1 MRHANLPFHLYVNVA
16 NSALGP
22 TMQHGVTR
30 GILHAVHCRPGQP
43 VMGHVLLES
52 GAHWSGMLWHLI
64 STSEEFPLEQRVLQP
79 WGAMGE
85 ELQAWHINYLEGLPV
100 KTRTAG
106 AGRHTG
112 IMLDWA
118 DGFSRYP
125 AEHKPLNMIELEGGQ
140 FALLPNNYCV
150 FSDRHFIRT
159 DKGKDLHRYR
169 RNDVTLWS
177 E

>member
-1 MRHANLPFHLYVNVA
+1 
-16 NSALGP
+16 
-22 TMQHGVTR
+22 
-30 GILHAVHCRPGQP
+30 
-43 VMGHVLLES
+43 MGHVLLES

-64 STSEEFPLEQRVLQP
+64 STSEVFALDPRILQP

-85 ELQAWHINYLEGLPV
+85 DLQAWPIQYLEGLPV
-100 KTRTAG
+100 TTRTAG

-125 AEHKPLNMIELEGGQ
+125 AEHKPLNMIELDGGQ

-150 FSDRHFIRT
+150 FSDRHFIRN
-159 DKGKDLHRYR
+159 DKSGDLQRYR
-169 RNDVTLWS
+169 RNDITLWS

>member
-1 MRHANLPFHLYVNVA
+1 M
-16 NSALGP
+16 
-22 TMQHGVTR
+22 
-30 GILHAVHCRPGQP
+30 
-43 VMGHVLLES
+43 
-52 GAHWSGMLWHLI
+52 
-64 STSEEFPLEQRVLQP
+64 
-79 WGAMGE
+79 
-85 ELQAWHINYLEGLPV
+85 
-100 KTRTAG
+100 AG
-106 AGRHTG
+106 KGRHTG